1 MKIDWAFIRRL
12 AWRDSRK
19 NRGRL
24 ILFMSSIILGIA
36 ALVAINSFNYNL
48 QQDIDEQAASLLG
61 ADLVVSGNRPAGPEL
76 QARLDS
82 LPGERASKLEL
93 FSMGYLPAKD
103 VSQFIRLQGLEGNF
117 PFYGK
122 LKTEPENAV
131 KELNNGRHALVDKGF
146 MDQHGVKTGDSIRL
160 GNNSYLITGRLL
172 NDFASA
178 NMAAGFAPP
187 VYISQDNLTET
198 GLVQAGSLV
207 NYNYYF
213 KLPEGYAIEEWRESR
228 REAFGNESLRL
239 QTIEG
244 QKENLSEAFE
254 GLNSFLNLVAL
265 VSLLLGCIGVASSVL
280 IYVKTKIASIAVLR
294 TLGMKGSHIF
304 YVYLL
309 QILSIG
315 GLGVVIGIV
324 LGTLVQLLLP
334 LVFQDFLPLAVTT
347 EISWPAIAEG
357 GLIGMVITLLFALVP
372 LLPVRRIS
380 PLRILRSSFEQD
392 VQARDFAQ
400 WGTYAAIGAS
410 LLVFLWYLTGSFR
423 NGLIFTIGL
432 LFSFLLLFGV
442 AQLIIWG
449 VKRFFPRKWSFVFR
463 QGLANLFRPNNQTA
477 TLLVSIGLGTAILTT
492 LFIIQNLLL
501 ANVAQMD
508 AGNQPNVILYGIEKN
523 QMTELGSLTSE
534 FEMPIVQQVPIITM
548 RMTGWQGRTKADWLA
563 DSTRTAERWAFNRE
577 IRTTYRDTLDGFE
590 EVIAGTFPRPRAE
603 NGDSIFVSLE
613 EGYAEDMDVAI
624 GDELSFNVQGMQMTT
639 YVGSIRKVDFTK
651 MRTRFFI
658 LFPEDVLENAPQFQV
673 LVTKSPDPSTTAAY
687 RTAVVR
693 DFPNVSV
700 VDLSSILD
708 ALSDILNKVSYVI
721 QFMAVFSI
729 LTGFL
734 VLISS
739 LLLSK
744 LQRIRES
751 VLLRTLGGSSKQLL
765 QITATEYALLGGLAA
780 ATGILIALTSSWL
793 LATFE
798 LELEFYAPWRAVFII
813 FILVVLLIVT
823 IGLMNNREVL
833 RKSPLEVLRR
843 EE

>member
-24 ILFMSSIILGIA
+24 VLFMSSIILGIA

-48 QQDIDEQAASLLG
+48 QSDIDEQAASLLG
-61 ADLVVSGNRPAGPEL
+61 ADLVISGNRPIAEDL
-76 QARLDS
+76 RVKADS
-82 LPGERASKLEL
+82 LPAEQASKQEL
-93 FSMGYLPAKD
+93 FSMGFLPEQE
-103 VSQFIRLQGLEGNF
+103 VSQFVRLNGLEGNF
-117 PFYGK
+117 PFYGQ
-122 LKTEPENAV
+122 LKTQPADAAARLSEGAF
-131 KELNNGRHALVDKGF
+131 ALLDNGF
-146 MDQHGVKTGDSIRL
+146 MSQHEVEVGDSIRL
-160 GNNSYLITGRLL
+160 GNMNFLIVGRLM

-187 VYISQDNLTET
+187 VYISQASLAES
-198 GLVQAGSLV
+198 GLVTTGSLV
-207 NYNYYF
+207 NYNYYY
-213 KLPEGYAIEEWRESR
+213 KLPKNYAIDEWVKER
-228 REAFGNESLRL
+228 RDGFRNESLRL
-239 QTIEG
+239 QTVEG
-244 QKENLSEAFE
+244 QKESLSEAFD

-280 IYVKTKIASIAVLR
+280 IYVKTKIPSIAVLR
-294 TLGMKGSHIF
+294 CLGMKGTHIF

-315 GLGVVIGIV
+315 GLGVLIGIV

-334 LVFQDFLPLAVTT
+334 LVFQDFLPLDVTT
-347 EISWPAIAEG
+347 EISWAAILEG

-392 VQARDFAQ
+392 ISGRDFAQ
-400 WGTYAAIGAS
+400 WGTYSAIGIS
-410 LLVFLWYLTGSFR
+410 LLLFLWYLTGNFM
-423 NGLIFTIGL
+423 NGLIFTVGL
-432 LFSFLLLFGV
+432 LFSFLILFGV
-442 AQLIIWG
+442 AQLIILG
-449 VKRFFPRKWSFVFR
+449 VKRFFPRGWSFVFR
-463 QGLANLFRPNNQTA
+463 QGLANLFRPNNQTS

-508 AGNQPNVILYGIEKN
+508 EGNQPNVILYGIEKS
-523 QMTELGSLTSE
+523 QAQDLDQLTKD
-534 FEMPIVQQVPIITM
+534 FDMPVVQQVPIVTM
-548 RMTGWQGRTKADWLA
+548 RMTGWKGKTKAEWLE
-563 DSTRTAERWAFNRE
+563 DTTRTAERWAFNRE
-577 IRTTYRDTLDGFE
+577 IRTTFRDTLDGYE
-590 EVIAGTFPRPRAE
+590 EVLSGSFPRPRAS

-613 EGYAEDMDVAI
+613 EGFAESMDVKV

-639 YVGSIRKVDFTK
+639 YVGSTRKVDFTK

-658 LFPEDVLENAPQFQV
+658 LFPEGVLENAPQFQV
-673 LVTKSPDPSTTAAY
+673 LVTKSPDPSTTADY
-687 RTAVVR
+687 RTAVVQQ
-693 DFPNVSV
+693 FPNVSV

-708 ALSDILNKVSYVI
+708 ALGDILNKVSYVI

-751 VLLRTLGGSSKQLL
+751 VLLRTLGGSSKHLL
-765 QITATEYALLGGLAA
+765 QITATEYALLGSLAA
-780 ATGILIALTSSWL
+780 ATGIVIALTSSWL

-798 LELEFYAPWRAVFII
+798 LELQFYAPWKAVAFI
-813 FILVVLLIVT
+813 FVLVVALIVT
-823 IGLMNNREVL
+823 IGLLNNREVL

>member
-1 MKIDWAFIRRL
+1 MKTDWSFIWRL

-24 ILFMSSIILGIA
+24 VLFMSSIILGIA

-61 ADLVVSGNRPAGPEL
+61 ADLVVSGNRPVNEDL
-76 QARLDS
+76 QLRLDS
-82 LPGERASKLEL
+82 LPAEQASKQEM
-93 FSMGYLPAKD
+93 FSMGYFPKQD

-117 PFYGK
+117 PFYGE
-122 LKTEPENAV
+122 LKTAPANISGQLAAGPWAV
-131 KELNNGRHALVDKGF
+131 VDKGF
-146 MDQHGVKTGDSIRL
+146 MDQYDVAIGDSIRL
-160 GNNSYLITGRLL
+160 GSTSFLIKGRLL
-172 NDFASA
+172 TDFASA
-178 NMAAGFAPP
+178 NMAGGFAPS
-187 VYISQDNLTET
+187 VYISQENLDRT
-198 GLVQAGSLV
+198 GLVQPGSLV
-207 NYNYYF
+207 NYNYYY
-213 KLPEGYAIEEWRESR
+213 KLPADYAIEEWVDSR
-228 REAFGNESLRL
+228 KDNFRDQSLRL

-244 QKENLSEAFE
+244 QKENLSEAFD

-280 IYVKTKIASIAVLR
+280 IYVRTKIASIAVLR
-294 TLGMKGSHIF
+294 CLGMKGSHIF

-315 GLGVVIGIV
+315 GLGVLIGII

-347 EISWPAIAEG
+347 EISWPAITEG

-392 VQARDFAQ
+392 VQARDLAQ
-400 WGTYAAIGAS
+400 WGTYGAIILS
-410 LLVFLWYLTGSFR
+410 LLGFLWYLTGSFQ
-423 NGLIFTIGL
+423 NGLVFTLGL
-432 LFSFLLLFGV
+432 LFAFLLLFGV
-442 AQLIIWG
+442 ARLIIWG
-449 VKRFFPRKWSFVFR
+449 VKRFFPRQWSFVFR

-501 ANVAQMD
+501 ANVSQMD
-508 AGNQPNVILYGIEKN
+508 AGNQPNVILYGIERD
-523 QMTELGSLTSE
+523 QMAGLSDITAE
-534 FEMPIVQQVPIITM
+534 FDMPIVQQVPIVTM
-548 RMTGWQGRTKADWLA
+548 RMTGWKGRTKADWLA
-563 DSTRTAERWAFNRE
+563 DTTRTAERWAFNRE
-577 IRTTYRDTLDGFE
+577 IRTTFRDTLDGYE
-590 EVIAGTFPRPRAE
+590 EVLEGVFPRPRASS
-603 NGDSIFVSLE
+603 GDTIYVSLE
-613 EGYAEDMDVAI
+613 EGFAESMDVKI
-624 GDELSFNVQGMQMTT
+624 GDELAFNVQGMQMTT

-651 MRTRFFI
+651 MRTRFFV
-658 LFPEDVLENAPQFQV
+658 LFPEGVLENAPQFQV
-673 LVTKSPDPSTTAAY
+673 LVTKSPNPSTTAAY
-687 RTAVVR
+687 RTSVVKAY
-693 DFPNVSV
+693 PNVSV

-765 QITATEYALLGGLAA
+765 KITATEYALLGSLAA
-780 ATGILIALTSSWL
+780 ATGIIIALTSSWL

-798 LELEFYAPWRAVFII
+798 LELEFYAPWTAII
-813 FILVVLLIVT
+813 VIFVVVVVLIVT
-823 IGLMNNREVL
+823 IGLLNNREVL

>member
-61 ADLVVSGNRPAGPEL
+61 ADLVVSGNRPVSESL
-76 QARLDS
+76 QQRIDS
-82 LPGERASKLEL
+82 LPAESASKLEM
-93 FSMGYLPAKD
+93 FSMGFLPKQE

-117 PFYGK
+117 PFYGE
-122 LKTEPENAV
+122 LKTAPEKAV
-131 KELNNGRHALVDKGF
+131 ADLDQGAYAVVDKGF
-146 MDQHGVKTGDSIRL
+146 LAQHGAEIGDSIRI
-160 GNNSYLITGRLL
+160 GSADFVIKGKLL
-172 NDFASA
+172 TDFASA
-178 NMAAGFAPP
+178 NMAAGFAPS
-187 VYISQDNLTET
+187 VYISRANLTAT
-198 GLVQAGSLV
+198 GLVQTGSLV
-207 NYNYYF
+207 NHNYYY
-213 KLPEGYAIEEWRESR
+213 KLPSNYDIEGWVDQRRESFR
-228 REAFGNESLRL
+228 NESLRP
-239 QTIEG
+239 QTVEG
-244 QKENLSEAFE
+244 QKESLSEAFD

-294 TLGMKGSHIF
+294 CLGMKGNHIF

-315 GLGVVIGIV
+315 GLGVLIGIV

-334 LVFQDFLPLAVTT
+334 LVFQDFLPLEVTT
-347 EISWPAIAEG
+347 EISWAAIAEG

-392 VQARDFAQ
+392 VQGRDLAQ
-400 WGTYAAIGAS
+400 WGTYAAIGIS
-410 LLVFLWYLTGSFR
+410 LMLFLWYLTGSFQ
-423 NGLIFTIGL
+423 NGMIFTIGL

-442 AQLIIWG
+442 AQLIIWA
-449 VKRFFPRKWSFVFR
+449 VKRFFPRQWSFVFR

-492 LFIIQNLLL
+492 LFITQNLLL

-523 QMTELGSLTSE
+523 QMEGLGKLTSD
-534 FEMPIVQQVPIITM
+534 FEMPIVQQVPIVTM
-548 RMTGWQGRTKADWLA
+548 RMTGWKGRTKAEWLE
-563 DSTRTAERWAFNRE
+563 DTTRTAERWAFNRE
-577 IRTTYRDTLDGFE
+577 IRTTFRDTLDGYE
-590 EVIAGTFPRPRAE
+590 EVLAGTFPKPRSE

-613 EGYAEDMDVAI
+613 EGFAESMDVTV
-624 GDELSFNVQGMQMTT
+624 GDELTFNVQGMRMTT

-658 LFPEDVLENAPQFQV
+658 IFPEGVLENAPQFQV
-673 LVTKSPDPSTTAAY
+673 LVTKSPDPSTTSDY

-693 DFPNVSV
+693 QFPNVSV

-708 ALSDILNKVSYVI
+708 ALSDILSKVSYVI

-765 QITATEYALLGGLAA
+765 QITATEYALLGSLAA
-780 ATGILIALTSSWL
+780 ATGIIIALTSSWL

-798 LELEFYAPWRAVFII
+798 LELEFYAPWKAVILI
-813 FILVVLLIVT
+813 FVLVVLLIVT
-823 IGLMNNREVL
+823 IGLLNNREVL
-833 RKSPLEVLRR
+833 SKSPLEVLRR